1 MHPGFRP
8 QLHGSHFPIQMHC
21 NAWSLTSWELSPAF
35 KPTERPPDL
44 RRSTWTWKICCP
56 AYQFEHYQGLSV
68 QWQQSNWTKYLRN
81 TTPFLATIRGWSVP
95 ITSFRCSP
103 FWPTQVSYLGTKE
116 CPYMVTITFL
126 PLNFPNIT
134 QNSGS
139 FNGKPACILQ
149 PRFLIKNIT
158 MQLAS
163 WTLTSL
169 CCGMWKKMFDGK
181 YIGRDKQHV
190 DEKGTNCFPEQHQH
204 AKKKWCTRWNE

>member
-21 NAWSLTSWELSPAF
+21 NAWSLTSWESSPAF

-139 FNGKPACILQ
+139 FNSKPACILQ
-149 PRFLIKNIT
+149 PKVSYQEYNYATCILNPHVLVLRNVKKNVWWQVYRQRQT
-158 MQLAS
+158 ACRWKRHQLLS
-163 WTLTSL
+163 WATST
-169 CCGMWKKMFDGK
+169 C
-181 YIGRDKQHV
+181 
-190 DEKGTNCFPEQHQH
+190 
-204 AKKKWCTRWNE
+204 